1 MKAALIVAT
10 TELLR
15 VVPSAMAAAV
25 ARAAGTGCWLLLT
38 ARRRTLL
45 ENLTY
50 TAPHATPAERQR
62 LAHATFRHLTL
73 SVLDLLRGPHLSAEH
88 VRAMIQVEGR
98 AHLDAA
104 MAAGRGVVLV
114 SPHLGAIE
122 LGGRCMSAFGYTMA
136 VYAEDAD
143 DARLRAVYRR
153 YRAIDGV
160 VVLPLGG
167 SALSGVR
174 WLRRGGTLTLLAD
187 RAIGTRA
194 HVVRF
199 CGGRRPLPAGVAA
212 LARQTGAAVLFSY
225 LVREP
230 GWRSSYRWVIEPPP
244 SEDLAALEEPVF
256 TQVVA
261 DRLSAMVR
269 RHPDQWLVF
278 QPEWQTDGPGQRPG
292 GSDTAS
298 SRGVATIEP

>member
-10 TELLR
+10 TALLR
-15 VVPSAMAAAV
+15 VVPPAMAAAV
-25 ARAAGTGCWLLLT
+25 ARAAGPVCWLFLAT
-38 ARRRTLL
+38 RRRTLL

-50 TAPHATPAERQR
+50 TAPHATPAQRQR

-73 SVLDLLRGPHLSAEH
+73 SVLDLLRGPHLTAEQ
-88 VRAMIQVEGR
+88 VRAMIQVDGR

-104 MAAGRGVVLV
+104 IAAGRGVVLV

-122 LGGRCMSAFGYTMA
+122 LGGRCMSAFGYTVA
-136 VYAEDAD
+136 GYAEDSA
-143 DARLRAVYRR
+143 DARVRDVYRR
-153 YRAIDGV
+153 YRTIDGV
-160 VVLPLGG
+160 TVLPLGS

-174 WLRRGGTLTLLAD
+174 WLRRGGSLTLFAD

-212 LARQTGAAVLFSY
+212 FIRHTGATVLFSY

-230 GWRSSYRWVIEPPP
+230 GLRSSYRWVIEPPP
-244 SEDLAALEEPVF
+244 TEDLSALDERRLTEL
-256 TQVVA
+256 VA
-261 DRLSAMVR
+261 DRLSAIVM

-278 QPEWQTDGPGQRPG
+278 QPEWDAEESG
-292 GSDTAS
+292 
-298 SRGVATIEP
+298 RGA